1 MPKSARARRHDTI
14 LWYAKQA
21 GSHCFNAD
29 PIRQPY
35 AETTIERFSHYIGN
49 IRGGTDFGQQA
60 LNPIGKH
67 PDDVI
72 TNIQPIAPSA
82 KARIGYPTQKPV
94 ELLESILLSSSN
106 PGDLV
111 LDPFCG
117 CATACIA
124 AEKLDR
130 QWVGIDISPKA
141 ADLVKLRLHNE
152 IGLFGQGT
160 HRTDIPMRTDL
171 GVLPNYRTH
180 KHTLFG
186 MQEGNCAGC
195 QVMFPFRNMT
205 VNHIVPQSKG
215 GAAHREN
222 LQLLCNAC
230 NSMKA
235 TGTQEAFIAKLKEN
249 GIRD

>member
-1 MPKSARARRHDTI
+1 M
-14 LWYAKQA
+14 
-21 GSHCFNAD
+21 
-29 PIRQPY
+29 
-35 AETTIERFSHYIGN
+35 
-49 IRGGTDFGQQA
+49 
-60 LNPIGKH
+60 
-67 PDDVI
+67 
-72 TNIQPIAPSA
+72 
-82 KARIGYPTQKPV
+82 
-94 ELLESILLSSSN
+94 
-106 PGDLV
+106 V

-124 AEKLDR
+124 AEKLGR

-152 IGLFGQGT
+152 IGLFWQGT

-171 GVLPNYRTH
+171 GVLPSYRTH

-186 MQEGNCAGC
+186 KQEGLCAGC

-205 VNHIVPQSKG
+205 VDHIVPQSKG
-215 GAAHREN
+215 GTDHRDN

-235 TGTQEAFIAKLKEN
+235 AGTQEAFIAKLKASTRHQESRVGQDLKLGN
-249 GIRD
+249 SDYQLLFVTAFTLWMSFELWNPSEYSPLSPDDMGEYPHLAGLALGMVVGGTVR